1 MSEVETTETNLP
13 AKALDRAA
21 FLADVKT
28 QGLGWDAEGLG
39 DAYKMAAVLSR
50 SNLVSEALRGRPESV
65 LLVLWQ
71 GRELNIST
79 MRALQH
85 LHVVEGR
92 IGMSAQL
99 MRERVLE
106 APGVESFEIESVDD
120 EQATVAIKRK
130 SWKEAKRVTFTFAE
144 AQAANLNKAGSNWM
158 KWRRDMLVARATTRC
173 VKWHAPEVL
182 GPLTMTVDELED
194 EARAEVAKVVTP
206 VVIAGPEA
214 PPPAAKP
221 DFNQAIAAAK
231 ATAKKATPQPPKPG
245 PLGDDG
251 HLPEGFVSNHHEARN
266 AEQLEAAR
274 AARVAQAH
282 NKEAIVAAQAA
293 AQADPPRLDVP
304 GARAELL
311 QDAVAVSRIGTS
323 ERGAGDDNVE
333 GVAWAPAAVA
343 TAEQEA
349 ADPPPAPTVEEL
361 EAAVAAAAGGDSG
374 PPATMTPDP
383 LKMTPKER
391 DAWRKS
397 RAPRITEVVKRTTGM
412 PAVWADAKAWLAERH
427 PPEISMMD
435 LDDAEIERL
444 ARFVDRRLEAA
455 MAGG

>member
-1 MSEVETTETNLP
+1 MSEETTETNLP

-28 QGLGWDAEGLG
+28 QGLAWDAEGLG

-85 LHVVEGR
+85 LNVVEGR

-130 SWKEAKRVTFTFAE
+130 AWKEAKRVTFTFAE
-144 AQAANLNKAGSNWM
+144 AQAANLNRAGSNWT

-182 GPLTMTVDELED
+182 GPLTSTADELED
-194 EARAEVAKVVTP
+194 EARAEVAKNVTATK
-206 VVIAGPEA
+206 VAGPEA
-214 PPPAAKP
+214 PPAAAKT
-221 DFNQAIAAAK
+221 DLDQAIAAAK
-231 ATAKKATPQPPKPG
+231 ATAKKATPKNNLNDLEDLKRQ
-245 PLGDDG
+245 
-251 HLPEGFVSNHHEARN
+251 
-266 AEQLEAAR
+266 AEELEAAR

-282 NKEAIVAAQAA
+282 NKQAILRAQAA
-293 AQADPPRLDVP
+293 VAADPPQLDVP

-311 QDAVAVSRIGTS
+311 QDAVAVSRIGTN
-323 ERGAGDDNVE
+323 ERGASDDNVE
-333 GVAWAPAAVA
+333 GVAWAPEVVA
-343 TAEQEA
+343 NTTDAIVDALEQEA
-349 ADPPPAPTVEEL
+349 GGEGVGYIADPPAPTVEEL
-361 EAAVAAAAGGDSG
+361 EAAVTAAASEDSG

-391 DAWRKS
+391 EAWRKS

-427 PPEISMMD
+427 PPEVSMMD